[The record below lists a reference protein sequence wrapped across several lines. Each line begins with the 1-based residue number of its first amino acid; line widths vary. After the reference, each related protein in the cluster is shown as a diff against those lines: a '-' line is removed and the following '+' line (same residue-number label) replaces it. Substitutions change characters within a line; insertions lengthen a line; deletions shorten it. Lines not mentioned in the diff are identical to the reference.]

1 MKHTLYQIISV
12 SFLLFLCFS
21 CNKEGTKIGNEL
33 ITPDVILGPPLPL
46 MKIQTGNQNIVD
58 EPKIPGSLQI
68 YQEELLVEEHLIG
81 IEIRGSSSQMFDKKS
96 YGFETWDEMGED
108 LNASLGGF
116 PEEEDWI
123 LYGPYSDKSLVRNVL
138 IYELSNNMG
147 QYASKTKFYEL
158 EINGVFQGIYVLM
171 EKIKRDRNRVDISK
185 NKVEDITGGYII
197 KIDKPTGDGDWYDE
211 NIAFASQYNT
221 TGVLVDTGNI
231 NFLYEYPKADDINE
245 EQKKYIQDYIHLFE
259 TALISE
265 DFESIE
271 NGYRQFIDLDSFIDF
286 FILNEFSKNPD
297 GFRLS
302 TYLHKEKGGKLKM
315 GPIWDFNL
323 AFGNVNYC
331 DGDSPYGWAHRFNDI
346 CSGDNWQVPF
356 WWNRF
361 LDDPEYVSLLKE
373 RWVILRSEILSSD
386 TVLVRLRELQENLK
400 GSSAIDKNFGKW
412 LILGKYI
419 WPNKF
424 IGDSYDSEINYLEE
438 WINERFDWLDKN
450 INEL

>member
-1 MKHTLYQIISV
+1 MKHTLYQIIFV
-12 SFLLFLCFS
+12 SFLFFLCFS

-68 YQEELLVEEHLIG
+68 YQEELLIEEHLIG

-158 EINGVFQGIYVLM
+158 EINEIFQGTYVLM

-221 TGVLVDTGNI
+221 TGLLVDTGNI
-231 NFLYEYPKADDINE
+231 NFLYEYPKADDVSD

-373 RWVILRSEILSSD
+373 RWAILRSEILSSD
-386 TVLVRLRELQENLK
+386 TVSGRLRELQENLK

-438 WINERFDWLDKN
+438 WINERFDWLDQN

>member
-1 MKHTLYQIISV
+1 MKHTLYQIIFV
-12 SFLLFLCFS
+12 CYLFSLCYS
-21 CNKEGTKIGNEL
+21 CNKKTIKIENKL
-33 ITPDVILGPPLPL
+33 ITTDLILGPPLPL
-46 MKIQTGNQNIVD
+46 IKIQTGNQNIVD
-58 EPKIPGSLQI
+58 EPKIPGSLQVF
-68 YQEELLVEEHLIG
+68 QEEELIEEHLIG

-96 YGFETWDEMGED
+96 YGFETWDETGED
-108 LNASLGGF
+108 LKTSLGGF

-158 EINGVFQGIYVLM
+158 EINGVFQGVYVLM
-171 EKIKRDRNRVDISK
+171 EKIKRDKNRVDISK

-197 KIDKPTGDGDWYDE
+197 KIDKPTGDGEWYNG
-211 NIAFASQYNT
+211 NIAF
-221 TGVLVDTGNI
+221 GRGNI
-231 NFLYEYPKADDINE
+231 NFLYEYPKADDISE

-259 TALISE
+259 TALVS
-265 DFESIE
+265 DGFESIE
-271 NGYRQFIDLDSFIDF
+271 SGYRQFIDLDSFIDF

-346 CSGDNWQVPF
+346 CSGDTWQVPF

-373 RWVILRSEILSSD
+373 RWAILRSDILSED
-386 TVLVRLRELQENLK
+386 IVLGRLRELQENLK

-438 WINERFDWLDKN
+438 WIIERFEWLDQN

>member
-1 MKHTLYQIISV
+1 MKYTLYQIILV
-12 SFLLFLCFS
+12 SFLFFLCFS
-21 CNKEGTKIGNEL
+21 CNKESTKIGNEL

-68 YQEELLVEEHLIG
+68 YQEELLIEEHLIG

-158 EINGVFQGIYVLM
+158 EINEIFQGTYVLM

-221 TGVLVDTGNI
+221 TGLLVDTGNI
-231 NFLYEYPKADDINE
+231 NFLYEYPKADDVSD

-271 NGYRQFIDLDSFIDF
+271 NGYSQFIDLDSFIDF

-373 RWVILRSEILSSD
+373 RWAILRSEILSSD
-386 TVLVRLRELQENLK
+386 TVSGRLRELQENLK

-438 WINERFDWLDKN
+438 WINERFDWLDQN

>member
-1 MKHTLYQIISV
+1 MKHTLYQIILV
-12 SFLLFLCFS
+12 SFLFFLCFS
-21 CNKEGTKIGNEL
+21 CNKEGTKIGSEL
-33 ITPDVILGPPLPL
+33 ITPDIILGPPLPL

-68 YQEELLVEEHLIG
+68 FQDELVIEEHLIG

-138 IYELSNNMG
+138 IYELSNNLG

-158 EINGVFQGIYVLM
+158 EINEVFQGTYVLM
-171 EKIKRDRNRVDISK
+171 EKIKRDKNRVDISK
-185 NKVEDITGGYII
+185 NKIEDISGGYII
-197 KIDKPTGDGDWYDE
+197 KIDKPTGDGDWYNE
-211 NIAFASQYNT
+211 NIAFSSQYNT
-221 TGVLVDTGNI
+221 TGVLVDTGNV
-231 NFLYEYPKADDINE
+231 NFLYEYPKADDISE

-265 DFESIE
+265 GFKSIE

-361 LDDPEYVSLLKE
+361 LDDPEYVGLLKE
-373 RWVILRSEILSSD
+373 RWAILRSEILSSD
-386 TVLVRLRELQENLK
+386 TVSIRLRELQENLK

-438 WINERFDWLDKN
+438 WISERFNWLDQN

>member
-1 MKHTLYQIISV
+1 MKHTLYQIIFV
-12 SFLLFLCFS
+12 SFLFFLCFS

-58 EPKIPGSLQI
+58 EPKISGSLQI
-68 YQEELLVEEHLIG
+68 FQEELLIEEHLIG

-138 IYELSNNMG
+138 IFELSNNMG

-271 NGYRQFIDLDSFIDF
+271 NGYSQFIDLDSFIDF

-361 LDDPEYVSLLKE
+361 LDDPEYVGLLKE
-373 RWVILRSEILSSD
+373 RWAILRSEILSSD
-386 TVLVRLRELQENLK
+386 TVSGRLRELQDNLK

-438 WINERFDWLDKN
+438 WINERFDWLDQN

>member
-1 MKHTLYQIISV
+1 MKHTLYQIIFV
-12 SFLLFLCFS
+12 SFLFFLCFS

-68 YQEELLVEEHLIG
+68 YQEELLIEEHLIG

-373 RWVILRSEILSSD
+373 RWAILRSEILSSD
-386 TVLVRLRELQENLK
+386 TVSGRLRGLQENLK

-438 WINERFDWLDKN
+438 WINERFDWLDQN

>member
-1 MKHTLYQIISV
+1 MKHTLYQIIFV
-12 SFLLFLCFS
+12 SFLFFLCFS

-58 EPKIPGSLQI
+58 EPKISGSLQI
-68 YQEELLVEEHLIG
+68 FQEELLIEEHLIG

-231 NFLYEYPKADDINE
+231 NFLYEYPKADDVSD

-373 RWVILRSEILSSD
+373 RWAILRSEILSSD
-386 TVLVRLRELQENLK
+386 TISGRLRELQDNLK

-438 WINERFDWLDKN
+438 WINERFDWLDQN

>member
-68 YQEELLVEEHLIG
+68 YQEELLIEEHLIG

-138 IYELSNNMG
+138 IFELSNNMG

-158 EINGVFQGIYVLM
+158 EINEIFQGTYVLM

-221 TGVLVDTGNI
+221 TGLLVDTGNI
-231 NFLYEYPKADDINE
+231 NFLYEYPKADDVSD

-373 RWVILRSEILSSD
+373 RWAILRSEILSSD
-386 TVLVRLRELQENLK
+386 TVSDRLRELQENLK

-438 WINERFDWLDKN
+438 WINERFDWLDQN

>member
-138 IYELSNNMG
+138 IFELSNNMG

-221 TGVLVDTGNI
+221 TGLLVDTGNI
-231 NFLYEYPKADDINE
+231 NFLYEYPKADDISD

-265 DFESIE
+265 NFESIE
-271 NGYRQFIDLDSFIDF
+271 NGYRQFIDLNSFIDF

-361 LDDPEYVSLLKE
+361 LDDPEYVILLKE
-373 RWVILRSEILSSD
+373 RWAILRSEILSSD

-438 WINERFDWLDKN
+438 WINQRFDWLDQN

>member
-1 MKHTLYQIISV
+1 MKHTLYQIIFV
-12 SFLLFLCFS
+12 SFLFFLCFS

-68 YQEELLVEEHLIG
+68 YQEELLIEEHLIG

-138 IYELSNNMG
+138 IFELSNNMG

-158 EINGVFQGIYVLM
+158 EINEIFQGTYVLM

-271 NGYRQFIDLDSFIDF
+271 NGYSQFIDLDSFIDF

-373 RWVILRSEILSSD
+373 RWAILRSEILSSD
-386 TVLVRLRELQENLK
+386 TVSGRLRELQENLK

-438 WINERFDWLDKN
+438 WINERFDWLDQN

>member
-12 SFLLFLCFS
+12 SFLFFLCFS

-68 YQEELLVEEHLIG
+68 YQEELLIEEHLIG

-158 EINGVFQGIYVLM
+158 EINEIFQGTYVLM

-373 RWVILRSEILSSD
+373 RWAILRSEILSSD
-386 TVLVRLRELQENLK
+386 TVSGRLRELQENLK

-438 WINERFDWLDKN
+438 WINERFDWLDQN

>member
-1 MKHTLYQIISV
+1 MKYTLYQIILV
-12 SFLLFLCFS
+12 SFLFFLCSS
-21 CNKEGTKIGNEL
+21 CNKEGTKIGSEL
-33 ITPDVILGPPLPL
+33 ITTGIVLGPPLPL

-58 EPKIPGSLQI
+58 EPKISGSLQI
-68 YQEELLVEEHLIG
+68 FQEELLIEEHLIG

-96 YGFETWDEMGED
+96 YGFETWDETGED
-108 LNASLGGF
+108 LKTTLGGF

-158 EINGVFQGIYVLM
+158 EINGVFQGVYVLM
-171 EKIKRDRNRVDISK
+171 EKIKRDKNRVDISK
-185 NKVEDITGGYII
+185 NKAEDITGGYII

-211 NIAFASQYNT
+211 NIAF
-221 TGVLVDTGNI
+221 GRGNI
-231 NFLYEYPKADDINE
+231 NFLYEYPKADDISE
-245 EQKKYIQDYIHLFE
+245 EQKEYIQDYIHLFE
-259 TALISE
+259 TALVSE
-265 DFESIE
+265 GFESIE

-286 FILNEFSKNPD
+286 FILNELSKNPD

-331 DGDSPYGWAHRFNDI
+331 DGDSPFGWAHRFNDI
-346 CSGDNWQVPF
+346 CSGDTWQVPF

-373 RWVILRSEILSSD
+373 RWAILRSGILSED
-386 TVLVRLRELQENLK
+386 IVLGRLRELQENLK

-438 WINERFDWLDKN
+438 WIVERFEWLDQN

>member
-1 MKHTLYQIISV
+1 MKHTLYQIIFV
-12 SFLLFLCFS
+12 SFLFFLCFS

-68 YQEELLVEEHLIG
+68 YQEELLIEEHLIG

-386 TVLVRLRELQENLK
+386 TVSDRLRELQENLK

-438 WINERFDWLDKN
+438 WINERFDWLDQN

>member
-1 MKHTLYQIISV
+1 MKHTLYQIILV
-12 SFLLFLCFS
+12 SFLFFLCFS
-21 CNKEGTKIGNEL
+21 CNKEGTKIGSEL
-33 ITPDVILGPPLPL
+33 ITPDIILGPPLPL

-68 YQEELLVEEHLIG
+68 FQEELLIEEHLIG

-138 IYELSNNMG
+138 IYELSNNLG

-158 EINGVFQGIYVLM
+158 EINEVFQGTYVLM
-171 EKIKRDRNRVDISK
+171 EKIKRDKNRVDISK
-185 NKVEDITGGYII
+185 NKIEDISGGYII
-197 KIDKPTGDGDWYDE
+197 KIDKPTGDGDWYNE
-211 NIAFASQYNT
+211 NIAFSSQYNT
-221 TGVLVDTGNI
+221 TGVLVDTGNV
-231 NFLYEYPKADDINE
+231 NFLYEYPKADDISE

-259 TALISE
+259 TTLISE
-265 DFESIE
+265 GFKSIE

-361 LDDPEYVSLLKE
+361 LDDPEYVGLLKE
-373 RWVILRSEILSSD
+373 RWAILRSEILSSD
-386 TVLVRLRELQENLK
+386 TVSSRLRELQENLK

-438 WINERFDWLDKN
+438 WISERFNWLDQN

>member
-12 SFLLFLCFS
+12 SFLFFLCFS

-68 YQEELLVEEHLIG
+68 FQEELLIEEHLIG

-373 RWVILRSEILSSD
+373 RWAILRSEILSSD
-386 TVLVRLRELQENLK
+386 TVSFRLRELQENLK

-438 WINERFDWLDKN
+438 WINERFDWLDQN

>member
-1 MKHTLYQIISV
+1 MKHTLYQIIFV
-12 SFLLFLCFS
+12 SFLFFLCFS

-271 NGYRQFIDLDSFIDF
+271 NGYRHFIDLDSFIDF

-386 TVLVRLRELQENLK
+386 TVSDRLRELQENLK

-438 WINERFDWLDKN
+438 WINERFDWLDQN

>member
-1 MKHTLYQIISV
+1 MKHTLYQIILV
-12 SFLLFLCFS
+12 SFLFFLCFS
-21 CNKEGTKIGNEL
+21 CNKEGTKIGSEL
-33 ITPDVILGPPLPL
+33 ITPDIVLGPPLPL

-68 YQEELLVEEHLIG
+68 FQDELVIEEHLIG

-138 IYELSNNMG
+138 IYELSNNLG

-158 EINGVFQGIYVLM
+158 EINEVFQGTYVLM
-171 EKIKRDRNRVDISK
+171 EKIKRDKNRVDISK
-185 NKVEDITGGYII
+185 NKIEDISGGYII
-197 KIDKPTGDGDWYDE
+197 KIDKPTGDGDWYNE
-211 NIAFASQYNT
+211 NIAFSSQYNT
-221 TGVLVDTGNI
+221 TGVLVDTGNV
-231 NFLYEYPKADDINE
+231 NFLYEYPKADDISE

-265 DFESIE
+265 GFKSIE

-361 LDDPEYVSLLKE
+361 LDDPEYVGLLKE
-373 RWVILRSEILSSD
+373 RWAILRSEILSSD
-386 TVLVRLRELQENLK
+386 TVSSRLRELQENLK

-438 WINERFDWLDKN
+438 WISERFNWLDQN

>member
-1 MKHTLYQIISV
+1 M
-12 SFLLFLCFS
+12 FFLCFS

-68 YQEELLVEEHLIG
+68 YQEELLIEEHLIG

-158 EINGVFQGIYVLM
+158 EINEIFQGTYVLM

-221 TGVLVDTGNI
+221 TGLLVDTGNI
-231 NFLYEYPKADDINE
+231 NFLYEYPKADDVSD

-271 NGYRQFIDLDSFIDF
+271 NGYSQFIDLDSFIDF

-373 RWVILRSEILSSD
+373 RWAILRSEILSSD
-386 TVLVRLRELQENLK
+386 TVSGRLRELQENLK

-438 WINERFDWLDKN
+438 WINERFDWLDQN

>member
-1 MKHTLYQIISV
+1 MKHTLYQIILV
-12 SFLLFLCFS
+12 SFLFFLCFS
-21 CNKEGTKIGNEL
+21 CNKEGTKIGSEL
-33 ITPDVILGPPLPL
+33 ITPDIILGPPLPL

-68 YQEELLVEEHLIG
+68 FQEELLIEEHLIG

-116 PEEEDWI
+116 PKEEDWI

-138 IYELSNNMG
+138 IYELSNNLG

-158 EINGVFQGIYVLM
+158 EINEVFQGTYVLM
-171 EKIKRDRNRVDISK
+171 EKIKRDKNRVDISK
-185 NKVEDITGGYII
+185 NKIEDISGGYII
-197 KIDKPTGDGDWYDE
+197 KIDKPTGDGDWYNE
-211 NIAFASQYNT
+211 NIAFSSQYNT
-221 TGVLVDTGNI
+221 TGVLVDTGNV
-231 NFLYEYPKADDINE
+231 NFLYEYPKADDISE

-259 TALISE
+259 TTLISE
-265 DFESIE
+265 GFKSIE

-331 DGDSPYGWAHRFNDI
+331 DGDSPHGWAHRFNDI

-361 LDDPEYVSLLKE
+361 LDDPEYVGFLKE
-373 RWVILRSEILSSD
+373 RWAILRSEILSSD
-386 TVLVRLRELQENLK
+386 TVSGRLRELQENLK

-438 WINERFDWLDKN
+438 WINERFAWLDQN

>member
-1 MKHTLYQIISV
+1 MKHTLYQIIFV
-12 SFLLFLCFS
+12 SFLFFLCFS

-68 YQEELLVEEHLIG
+68 YQEELLIEEHLIG

-158 EINGVFQGIYVLM
+158 EINEIFQGTYVLM

-197 KIDKPTGDGDWYDE
+197 KIDKPTGDGDWYDG
-211 NIAFASQYNT
+211 NISFNSQYDT
-221 TGVLVDTGNI
+221 TGVLIGNSNI
-231 NFLYEYPKADDINE
+231 NFLYEYPKADDVSE

-373 RWVILRSEILSSD
+373 RWAILRSEILSSD
-386 TVLVRLRELQENLK
+386 TVSFRLRELQENLK

-438 WINERFDWLDKN
+438 WINERFDWLDQN

>member
-1 MKHTLYQIISV
+1 MKHTLYQIIFV
-12 SFLLFLCFS
+12 SFLFFLCFS

-68 YQEELLVEEHLIG
+68 YQEELLIEEHLIG

-158 EINGVFQGIYVLM
+158 EINGVFQGTYVLM

-221 TGVLVDTGNI
+221 TGLLVDTGNI
-231 NFLYEYPKADDINE
+231 NFLYEYPKADDVSE

-373 RWVILRSEILSSD
+373 RWAILRSEILSSD
-386 TVLVRLRELQENLK
+386 TVSGRLRELQENLK

-438 WINERFDWLDKN
+438 WINERFDWLDQN

>member
-1 MKHTLYQIISV
+1 MKHTLYQIIFV
-12 SFLLFLCFS
+12 SFLFFLCFS

-221 TGVLVDTGNI
+221 TGLLVDTGNI
-231 NFLYEYPKADDINE
+231 NFLYEYPKADDVSD

-373 RWVILRSEILSSD
+373 RWAILRSEILSSD
-386 TVLVRLRELQENLK
+386 TVSGRLRGLQENLK

-438 WINERFDWLDKN
+438 WINERFDWLDQN

>member
-1 MKHTLYQIISV
+1 MKHTLYQIIFV
-12 SFLLFLCFS
+12 SFLFFLCFS

-68 YQEELLVEEHLIG
+68 YQEELLIEEHLIG

-158 EINGVFQGIYVLM
+158 EINEIFQGTYVLM

-221 TGVLVDTGNI
+221 TGLLVDTGNI
-231 NFLYEYPKADDINE
+231 NFLYEYPKADDVSD

-373 RWVILRSEILSSD
+373 RWAILRSEILSSD
-386 TVLVRLRELQENLK
+386 TVSGRLRELQENLK

-438 WINERFDWLDKN
+438 WINERFGWLDQN

>member
-1 MKHTLYQIISV
+1 MKHTLYQIILV
-12 SFLLFLCFS
+12 SFLFFLCFS
-21 CNKEGTKIGNEL
+21 CNKEGTKIGSEL
-33 ITPDVILGPPLPL
+33 ITPDIILGPPLPL

-68 YQEELLVEEHLIG
+68 FQEELLIEEHLIG

-138 IYELSNNMG
+138 IYELSNNLG

-158 EINGVFQGIYVLM
+158 EINEVFQGTYVLM
-171 EKIKRDRNRVDISK
+171 EKIKRDKNRVDISK
-185 NKVEDITGGYII
+185 NKIEDISGGYII
-197 KIDKPTGDGDWYDE
+197 KIDKPTGDGDWYNE
-211 NIAFASQYNT
+211 NIAFSSQYNT
-221 TGVLVDTGNI
+221 TGVLVDTGNV
-231 NFLYEYPKADDINE
+231 NFLYEYPKADDISE

-265 DFESIE
+265 GFKSIE

-361 LDDPEYVSLLKE
+361 LDDPEYVGLLKE
-373 RWVILRSEILSSD
+373 RWAILRSEILSSD
-386 TVLVRLRELQENLK
+386 TVSSRLRELQENLK

-438 WINERFDWLDKN
+438 WISERFNWLDQN

>member
-1 MKHTLYQIISV
+1 
-12 SFLLFLCFS
+12 
-21 CNKEGTKIGNEL
+21 
-33 ITPDVILGPPLPL
+33 

-68 YQEELLVEEHLIG
+68 YQEELLIEEHLIG

-221 TGVLVDTGNI
+221 TGLLVDTGNI
-231 NFLYEYPKADDINE
+231 NFLYEYPKADDVSD

-271 NGYRQFIDLDSFIDF
+271 NGYSQFIDLDSFIDF

-373 RWVILRSEILSSD
+373 RWAILRSEILSSD
-386 TVLVRLRELQENLK
+386 TVSGRLRELQENLK

-438 WINERFDWLDKN
+438 WINERFDWLDQN

>member
-33 ITPDVILGPPLPL
+33 ITPDVILPPPLPL

-158 EINGVFQGIYVLM
+158 EINEIFQGTYVLM

-221 TGVLVDTGNI
+221 TGLLVDRGNI
-231 NFLYEYPKADDINE
+231 NFLYEYPKADDVSD

-373 RWVILRSEILSSD
+373 RWAILRSEILSSD

-438 WINERFDWLDKN
+438 WINQRFDWLDQN

>member
-1 MKHTLYQIISV
+1 MKYTLYQIILV
-12 SFLLFLCFS
+12 SFLFFLCFS

-68 YQEELLVEEHLIG
+68 YQEELLIEEHLIG

-158 EINGVFQGIYVLM
+158 EINEIFQGTYVLM

-221 TGVLVDTGNI
+221 TGLLVDTGNI
-231 NFLYEYPKADDINE
+231 NFLYEYPKADDVSD

-271 NGYRQFIDLDSFIDF
+271 NGYSQFIDLDSFIDF

-346 CSGDNWQVPF
+346 CSGDNYQVPF

-373 RWVILRSEILSSD
+373 RWAILRSEILSSD
-386 TVLVRLRELQENLK
+386 TVSGRLRELQENLK

-438 WINERFDWLDKN
+438 WINERFDWLDQN

>member
-1 MKHTLYQIISV
+1 MKYTLYQIIFV
-12 SFLLFLCFS
+12 CFLFFLCSS
-21 CNKEGTKIGNEL
+21 CNKEVNNFENEL

-46 MKIQTGNQNIVD
+46 IKIQTRNQNIVD

-68 YQEELLVEEHLIG
+68 FQEELLIEEHLIG

-96 YGFETWDEMGED
+96 YGFETWDETGED
-108 LNASLGGF
+108 LKTSLGGF

-158 EINGVFQGIYVLM
+158 EINGVFQGVYVLM
-171 EKIKRDRNRVDISK
+171 EKIKRDKNRVDISK
-185 NKVEDITGGYII
+185 NKAEDITGGYII

-211 NIAFASQYNT
+211 NIAF
-221 TGVLVDTGNI
+221 GRGNI
-231 NFLYEYPKADDINE
+231 NFLYEYPKADNISE
-245 EQKKYIQDYIHLFE
+245 EQKEYIQDYIHLFE
-259 TALISE
+259 TALVSE
-265 DFESIE
+265 GFESIE

-286 FILNEFSKNPD
+286 FILNELSKNPD

-331 DGDSPYGWAHRFNDI
+331 DGDSPFGWAHRFNDI
-346 CSGDNWQVPF
+346 CSGDTWQVPF

-373 RWVILRSEILSSD
+373 RWAILRSGILSED
-386 TVLVRLRELQENLK
+386 IVLGRLRELQENLK

-424 IGDSYDSEINYLEE
+424 IGDSYDCEINYLEE
-438 WINERFDWLDKN
+438 WIVERFEWLDQN

>member
-1 MKHTLYQIISV
+1 MKHTLCQIIFV
-12 SFLLFLCFS
+12 SFLFFLCFS

-68 YQEELLVEEHLIG
+68 FQEELLIEEHLIG

-108 LNASLGGF
+108 LNASLGEF

-171 EKIKRDRNRVDISK
+171 EKIKRDKNRVDISK

-221 TGVLVDTGNI
+221 TGVLVGTGNI

-245 EQKKYIQDYIHLFE
+245 EQKKYIQNYIHLFE

-346 CSGDNWQVPF
+346 CSGDTWQVPF

-373 RWVILRSEILSSD
+373 RWAILRSDILSED
-386 TVLVRLRELQENLK
+386 IVLGRLRELQENLK

-438 WINERFDWLDKN
+438 WIIERFKWLDQN
-450 INEL
+450 INKL

>member
-1 MKHTLYQIISV
+1 MKHTLYQIILV
-12 SFLLFLCFS
+12 SFLFFLCFS
-21 CNKEGTKIGNEL
+21 CYKEGTKIGSEL
-33 ITPDVILGPPLPL
+33 ITPDIILGPPLPL

-68 YQEELLVEEHLIG
+68 FQEELLIEEHLIG

-138 IYELSNNMG
+138 IYELSNNLG

-158 EINGVFQGIYVLM
+158 EINEVFQGTYVLM
-171 EKIKRDRNRVDISK
+171 EKIKRDKNRVDISK
-185 NKVEDITGGYII
+185 NKIEDISGGYII
-197 KIDKPTGDGDWYDE
+197 KIDKPTGDGDWYNE
-211 NIAFASQYNT
+211 NIAFSSQYNT
-221 TGVLVDTGNI
+221 TGVLVDTGNV
-231 NFLYEYPKADDINE
+231 NFLYEYPKADDISE

-265 DFESIE
+265 GFKSIE

-331 DGDSPYGWAHRFNDI
+331 DGDSPHGWAHRFNDI

-361 LDDPEYVSLLKE
+361 LDDPEYVGLLKE
-373 RWVILRSEILSSD
+373 RWAILRSEILSSD
-386 TVLVRLRELQENLK
+386 TVSSRLRELQENLK

-438 WINERFDWLDKN
+438 WISERFNWLDQN

>member
-1 MKHTLYQIISV
+1 MKHTLYQIIFV
-12 SFLLFLCFS
+12 SFLFFLCFS

-68 YQEELLVEEHLIG
+68 FQEELLIEEHLIG

-185 NKVEDITGGYII
+185 IKVEDITGGYII
-197 KIDKPTGDGDWYDE
+197 KIDKPTGDGDWYDG
-211 NIAFASQYNT
+211 NISFTSQYDT
-221 TGVLVDTGNI
+221 TGVLMGNSNI
-231 NFLYEYPKADDINE
+231 NFLYEYPKADDVSE

-346 CSGDNWQVPF
+346 CSGDTWQVPF

-373 RWVILRSEILSSD
+373 RWAILRSEILSSD
-386 TVLVRLRELQENLK
+386 TVSGRLRELQENLK

-438 WINERFDWLDKN
+438 WINERFDWLDQN

>member
-1 MKHTLYQIISV
+1 MKHTLYQIILV
-12 SFLLFLCFS
+12 SFLFFLCFS
-21 CNKEGTKIGNEL
+21 CNKEGTKIGSEL
-33 ITPDVILGPPLPL
+33 ITPDIILGPPLPL
-46 MKIQTGNQNIVD
+46 MKIRTGNQNIVD

-68 YQEELLVEEHLIG
+68 FQEELLIEEHLIG

-138 IYELSNNMG
+138 IYELSNNLG

-158 EINGVFQGIYVLM
+158 EINEVFQGTYVLM
-171 EKIKRDRNRVDISK
+171 EKIKRDKNRVDISK
-185 NKVEDITGGYII
+185 NKIEDISGGYII
-197 KIDKPTGDGDWYDE
+197 KIDKPTGDGDWYNE
-211 NIAFASQYNT
+211 NIAFSSQYNT
-221 TGVLVDTGNI
+221 TGVLVDTGNV
-231 NFLYEYPKADDINE
+231 NFLYEYPKADDVSD

-265 DFESIE
+265 GFKSIE

-361 LDDPEYVSLLKE
+361 LDDPEYVGLLKE
-373 RWVILRSEILSSD
+373 RWAILRSEILSSD
-386 TVLVRLRELQENLK
+386 TVSGRLRELQDNLK

-424 IGDSYDSEINYLEE
+424 IGNSYDSEINYLEE
-438 WINERFDWLDKN
+438 WINERFDWLDQN

>member
-1 MKHTLYQIISV
+1 MKHTLYQIIFV
-12 SFLLFLCFS
+12 SFLFFLCFS

-108 LNASLGGF
+108 LNTSLGGF

-158 EINGVFQGIYVLM
+158 EINEIFQGTYVLM

-361 LDDPEYVSLLKE
+361 LDDPEYVILLKE
-373 RWVILRSEILSSD
+373 RWAILRSEILSSD
-386 TVLVRLRELQENLK
+386 TVSGRLRELQDNLK

-438 WINERFDWLDKN
+438 WINERFDWLDQN

>member
-1 MKHTLYQIISV
+1 MKPSDADNST
-12 SFLLFLCFS
+12 
-21 CNKEGTKIGNEL
+21 
-33 ITPDVILGPPLPL
+33 
-46 MKIQTGNQNIVD
+46 
-58 EPKIPGSLQI
+58 
-68 YQEELLVEEHLIG
+68 
-81 IEIRGSSSQMFDKKS
+81 
-96 YGFETWDEMGED
+96 
-108 LNASLGGF
+108 GF

-158 EINGVFQGIYVLM
+158 EINGVFQGVYVLM
-171 EKIKRDRNRVDISK
+171 EKIKRDKNRVDISK

-197 KIDKPTGDGDWYDE
+197 KIDKPTGDGEWYNG
-211 NIAFASQYNT
+211 NIAF
-221 TGVLVDTGNI
+221 GRGNI
-231 NFLYEYPKADDINE
+231 NFLYEYPKADDISE

-259 TALISE
+259 TALVS
-265 DFESIE
+265 DGFESIE
-271 NGYRQFIDLDSFIDF
+271 SGYRQFIDLDSFIDF

-346 CSGDNWQVPF
+346 CSGDTWQVPF

-373 RWVILRSEILSSD
+373 RWAILRSDILSED
-386 TVLVRLRELQENLK
+386 IVLGRLRELQENLK

-438 WINERFDWLDKN
+438 WIIERFKWLDQN
-450 INEL
+450 INKL